1 MLMASVLS
9 DYRESDEQR
18 EFRASIN
25 GMLERL
31 WSETVLRA
39 ALDEGPADIE
49 KAKLAVHQSL
59 GIAGLLVPEEF
70 GGLGAT
76 RIDAVIASEE
86 LGAGLAPYDLFG
98 SCMSAQVLL
107 GVADPGREVWLRR
120 LASDDRPFVL
130 VWPGADA
137 SWGVD
142 AIEVAEVSGGKVT
155 ASVGFV
161 PGLQAGAVLL
171 VPARSGGVLGVAVVD
186 GAAVGSA
193 VSLTMVESADALRPV
208 GTVALVDAECVFL
221 AVPDAA
227 GVFTSALALGAV
239 LMAAEMCGASRSC
252 IERAVEYG
260 NSRRQFG
267 HPIITFQALKHR
279 IVDALIQLE
288 MARASTY
295 RAATK
300 ADVGAGDPGSV
311 DEVIMLAR
319 MSKSAASEALHKSA
333 RESIQIHG
341 GMGFTWENLSHRY
354 LKKWVTS
361 NNIYGPADQ
370 QRGLVYQFT
379 QYNTWNTP
387 QNQTA

>member
-1 MLMASVLS
+1 MAASVLS
-9 DYRESDEQR
+9 DYRESEEQR
-18 EFRASIN
+18 EFRASIS

-39 ALDEGPADIE
+39 ALDEGPVE
-49 KAKLAVHQSL
+49 VESAKLAVHQSL

-70 GGLGAT
+70 GGLGAS

-86 LGAGLAPYDLFG
+86 LGAGLSPYDLFG
-98 SCMSAQVLL
+98 SAMCTQVLL
-107 GVADPGREVWLRR
+107 GVVDAGREVWLRR
-120 LASDDRPFVL
+120 LVSDDRPFVL
-130 VWPGADA
+130 LWPGVDG
-137 SWGVD
+137 SWSVD
-142 AIEVAEVSGGKVT
+142 AIALAEVSGGRVSG
-155 ASVGFV
+155 SVDFV
-161 PGLQAGAVLL
+161 PGLQSGAVLL
-171 VPARSGGVLGVAVVD
+171 VPARRDGVVGVAVVD
-186 GAAVGSA
+186 GAVVGSA
-193 VSLTMVESADALRPV
+193 VVLTMVESADALRPV
-208 GTVALVDAECVFL
+208 GTVSLVDADCVFL
-221 AVPDAA
+221 PVPDAG

-361 NNIYGPADQ
+361 NNIYGPADE
-370 QRGLVYQFT
+370 QRGLVYRFT
-379 QYNTWNTP
+379 QYNTWDAP
-387 QNQTA
+387 ENQTA

>member
-1 MLMASVLS
+1 MASVLS
-9 DYRESDEQR
+9 DYRESEEQR

-31 WSETVLRA
+31 WSESVLRA
-39 ALDEGPADIE
+39 ALDEGSADIE
-49 KAKLAVHQSL
+49 KAKLSVHQSL
-59 GIAGLLVPEEF
+59 GVGGLLVPEEF

-107 GVADPGREVWLRR
+107 AVVDPGREVWLRR

-130 VWPGADA
+130 LWPGADA
-137 SWGVD
+137 SWNVD
-142 AIEVAEVSGGKVT
+142 AIEVVDVDGGRVSG
-155 ASVGFV
+155 SVDFV
-161 PGLQAGAVLL
+161 PGLQEGAVLL
-171 VPARSGGVLGVAVVD
+171 VPARRGGEVGVAVVD

-208 GTVALVDAECVFL
+208 GTVVLTDADCVFFGLVDAR
-221 AVPDAA
+221 AT
-227 GVFTSALALGAV
+227 FTSALALGAV

-300 ADVGAGDPGSV
+300 ADVGAGDPASF
-311 DEVIMLAR
+311 DEIVMLAR

-361 NNIYGPADQ
+361 NNIYGPADE
-370 QRGLVYQFT
+370 QRGLVYRFT
-379 QYNTWNTP
+379 QYSTWDAPTE
-387 QNQTA
+387 QTA

>member
-1 MLMASVLS
+1 MAPSVLS
-9 DYRESDEQR
+9 DYRETEEQR
-18 EFRASIN
+18 EFRASIG
-25 GMLERL
+25 GMLDREWGEADMRASFDADG
-31 WSETVLRA
+31 SEIAV
-39 ALDEGPADIE
+39 
-49 KAKLAVHQSL
+49 AKLAIHRSL
-59 GIAGLLVPEEF
+59 GVGGLLVPEEF
-70 GGLGAT
+70 GGLGGT
-76 RIDAVIASEE
+76 RIDATIASEE

-107 GVADPGREVWLRR
+107 AVSDPGRGVWLRR
-120 LASDDRPFVL
+120 LAEDVRPFVL
-130 VWPGADA
+130 LWPGADA
-137 SWGVD
+137 SWDVGG
-142 AIEVAEVSGGKVT
+142 IEVGVVSGGVV
-155 ASVGFV
+155 SGSFDYV
-161 PGLQAGAVLL
+161 PGWQEGGVML
-171 VPARSGGVLGVAVVD
+171 VPARSGDRLGVAVVD
-186 GAAVGSA
+186 GGVVGESVLFSVVA
-193 VSLTMVESADALRPV
+193 SADALRPV
-208 GTVALVDAECVFL
+208 GSVSLVGAECVFFEL
-221 AVPDAA
+221 GDARA
-227 GVFTSALALGAV
+227 VFTGALALGAV

-300 ADVGAGDPGSV
+300 ADVGAGDPGSF
-311 DEVIMLAR
+311 DEVVMLAR

-361 NNIYGPADQ
+361 NNIYGPADE
-370 QRGLVYQFT
+370 QRGLVYRFT
-379 QYNTWNTP
+379 QYSTWDAP
-387 QNQTA
+387 AEQTA